1 MASKTADA
9 IKLVL
14 RLPKPLHKRLK
25 QQARRNNVSLNTE
38 IVNQLE
44 GHEAAALQ
52 RIKPVI
58 KEMKES
64 TALLG
69 EFMQTSHDLYTSLD
83 RLVREEA
90 RDLFTSLD
98 RLVRAREEEAAKE
111 AEAAIREGRPRGF
124 FPSYGRSIGP
134 AAEAAQKAAYAAKHH
149 SVEAA
154 SNRAQPTFHLYGEGG
169 GYRATTTTLVERDQE
184 KSDKSE
190 REQK

>member
-44 GHEAAALQ
+44 GHEAATLQ
-52 RIKPVI
+52 QVNQRLKQLNAT
-58 KEMKES
+58 
-64 TALLG
+64 TALLA
-69 EFMQTSHDLYTSLD
+69 EVVQTTRGLLTGLG
-83 RLVREEA
+83 
-90 RDLFTSLD
+90 

-111 AEAAIREGRPRGF
+111 AEAAIREGRPRRPLPVLWTPDWTAAG
-124 FPSYGRSIGP
+124 
-134 AAEAAQKAAYAAKHH
+134 AEAAQ
-149 SVEAA
+149 
-154 SNRAQPTFHLYGEGG
+154 RD
-169 GYRATTTTLVERDQE
+169 ATQWDQE